1 MLRRV
6 LTAAGVIG
14 ATVALHEAA
23 HAVMAV
29 RAGGKVKEIGVGF
42 GPQIARAKVR
52 TKAGDIPVA
61 VRAFP
66 FGGYAAIDVDEI
78 PPERRIPLL
87 LAGPLANIAAGLPL
101 MLSVR
106 GSPPLP
112 LPAKSSGSPEIRD
125 SEFLG
130 LDGDRRVGVAGFI
143 GTVSALLR
151 AAGRGPAAVLQLAG
165 AINVGLG
172 LMNLLPIY
180 PLDGGH
186 VAIAYMER
194 RGVPKSTRM
203 MFARLTSAIF
213 LWLVQAALLADI
225 RRLRR
230 PQSP

>member
-1 MLRRV
+1 MWRRV

-14 ATVALHEAA
+14 ATVALHEGA
-23 HAVMAV
+23 HAVTAV

-42 GPQIARAKVR
+42 GPPLARTRIR
-52 TKAGDIPVA
+52 TKAGEIPV
-61 VRAFP
+61 VIRALP

-78 PPERRIPLL
+78 APDRRIPLL
-87 LAGPLANIAAGLPL
+87 LAGPLANIAVGLPL
-101 MLSVR
+101 MLAVR
-106 GSPPLP
+106 GEPVMP
-112 LPAKSSGSPEIRD
+112 
-125 SEFLG
+125 

-172 LMNLLPIY
+172 IMNLLPVY

-186 VAIAYMER
+186 LAMAYMEK
-194 RGVPKSTRM
+194 RGVPKAARLA
-203 MFARLTSAIF
+203 FARLTSAIF
-213 LWLVQAALLADI
+213 LWLVQAALTADL

-230 PQSP
+230 QST

>member
-1 MLRRV
+1 MWRRV
-6 LTAAGVIG
+6 LTTAGVIG

-42 GPQIARAKVR
+42 GPQIARSKLR
-52 TKAGDIPVA
+52 TKAGEIPVV
-61 VRAFP
+61 VRALP
-66 FGGYAAIDVDEI
+66 FGGYAAIDVDQI
-78 PPERRIPLL
+78 PTDRRIPLL
-87 LAGPLANIAAGLPL
+87 LAGPLANIAVGLSL

-106 GSPPLP
+106 GEAPML
-112 LPAKSSGSPEIRD
+112 
-125 SEFLG
+125 

-186 VAIAYMER
+186 LAMAYMER
-194 RGVPKSTRM
+194 RGVSKSARM
-203 MFARLTSAIF
+203 TFARLTSAIF

>member
-1 MLRRV
+1 M
-6 LTAAGVIG
+6 
-14 ATVALHEAA
+14 
-23 HAVMAV
+23 
-29 RAGGKVKEIGVGF
+29 
-42 GPQIARAKVR
+42 P
-52 TKAGDIPVA
+52 
-61 VRAFP
+61 
-66 FGGYAAIDVDEI
+66 
-78 PPERRIPLL
+78 
-87 LAGPLANIAAGLPL
+87 
-101 MLSVR
+101 
-106 GSPPLP
+106 
-112 LPAKSSGSPEIRD
+112 
-125 SEFLG
+125 

-194 RGVPKSTRM
+194 RGVPKSARM
-203 MFARLTSAIF
+203 TFARLTSAIF

-230 PQSP
+230 PS